1 MTELKKLSMSE
12 LIAKHNELASALRLN
27 PVTEFKNLNAARNA
41 VESLE
46 KKMSNTDVN
55 TVMDGA
61 TPIVEGG
68 VAAPEKS
75 AADIAKYNS
84 TDKRGPNQ
92 GVGAFAKEQ
101 LVAGKNN
108 ADTLAAV
115 IEKFSTAKTTLGCIA
130 YYRTALSKGKPK
142 VDPAS
147 LRSKALELIAQAE
160 AAEKA
165 AAAAAAAAAAEAA
178 VTITA

>member
-1 MTELKKLSMSE
+1 MTDLKKLSMSE
-12 LIAKHNELASALRLN
+12 LIAKHNELALALRLN

-55 TVMDGA
+55 TVMDDA
-61 TPIVEGG
+61 TPIVEGA
-68 VAAPEKS
+68 AAPEKS

-84 TDKRGPNQ
+84 SGKRGPNQ
-92 GVGAFAKEQ
+92 GVGSFAKE
-101 LVAGKNN
+101 LIVAGKSN
-108 ADTLAAV
+108 ADALAAV
-115 IEKFSTAKTTLGCIA
+115 IEKFPTAKTTMGCIA

-142 VDPAS
+142 ADPAAM
-147 LRSKALELIAQAE
+147 RAKAAELVAAAE

-165 AAAAAAAAAAEAA
+165 ATEVEATPA
-178 VTITA
+178 

>member
-61 TPIVEGG
+61 TPIVEGA
-68 VAAPEKS
+68 AAPEKS
-75 AADIAKYNS
+75 AADITKYNS

-147 LRSKALELIAQAE
+147 LRTKALELIAQAE

-178 VTITA
+178 ITITA